1 MAFFGRNK
9 SDDQDETPEIEADD
23 FVPQPEKASKWY
35 KHAADMAD
43 RSSFETSL
51 VYYASG
57 LSFDPQ
63 NVDAL
68 TAMLEVAKRHVL
80 DDGKRIA
87 SKKTKSVDGPTPTDK
102 MAVAVLVW
110 MTELQSSTLAL
121 KALEA
126 IVKAEQTVAGQFFAP
141 HVLGIASRG
150 KKPTKQQY
158 VAIKDLC
165 KALEVWDYALMAGQ
179 AAMALDPTDGS
190 LEHEIKDLSA
200 QRAMSEGGY
209 EKAAGR
215 EGGFRDF
222 VKDMDKQR
230 ELEQDESLAGAGG
243 GSDQVLARAKKRFQ
257 EEPDSSEAINKY
269 ATLLRREG
277 TSDSLKRAEQVYMR
291 GFKTTN
297 EYRFRMAA
305 GDIRMQRTRDRI
317 RDVEVRLETG
327 ETDDAEL
334 KSRQVTL
341 QSQLAEF
348 EAKEYQERSD
358 RYPTDRSIKYHLGRV
373 LLEKGDTEGA
383 MGCFQKSKDEP
394 RLRASAGHMLGRCFS
409 IEGWHSEAVAEYKD
423 VLSKIDATD
432 AELEL
437 RIRYDLM
444 CSLMDLARLENAQ
457 EQAREALE
465 ICSAIA
471 RQDITYRDIRDRR
484 REIDELVRN
493 LA

>member
-1 MAFFGRNK
+1 MALFGRNK
-9 SDDQDETPEIEADD
+9 SDDQEETPEIEADE

-43 RSSFETSL
+43 RSNFETSL
-51 VYYASG
+51 VYYANG

-63 NVDAL
+63 NEDAL
-68 TAMLEVAKRHVL
+68 TAMLEVAKRHVG
-80 DDGKRIA
+80 DGGKRIA
-87 SKKTKSVDGPTPTDK
+87 NKKTKSVDGPTSTDK

-110 MTELQSSTLAL
+110 MSELLNSTLAI

-126 IVKAEQTVAGQFFAP
+126 IVKAEQTVVGQFLAP
-141 HVLGIASRG
+141 HVLGIVSRG

-158 VAIKDLC
+158 VTVKDLC
-165 KALEVWDYALMAGQ
+165 KSLEAWDDALTAGQ
-179 AAMALDPTDGS
+179 YAMALDPTDGS

-222 VKDMDKQR
+222 VKDMGKQR

-243 GSDQVLARAKKRFQ
+243 GSEQVLARAKDRFQ

-277 TSDSLKRAEQVYMR
+277 TSDSLKMAEQVYMR

-305 GDIRMQRTRDRI
+305 GDVRMQRTRGRI
-317 RDVEVRLETG
+317 RDVERRLNTG
-327 ETDDAEL
+327 EADDADL
-334 KSRQVTL
+334 QSRREAL

-348 EAKEYQERSD
+348 EAKEYQERSV
-358 RYPTDRSIKYHLGRV
+358 RYPTDRNIKYHLGRV
-373 LLEKGDTEGA
+373 LLAKGDTEAA

-394 RLRASAGHMLGRCFS
+394 RLRATAGHMLGRCFS
-409 IEGWHSEAVAEYKD
+409 IEGWHSEAVAEFKD
-423 VLSKIDATD
+423 VLSKIDTTD
-432 AELEL
+432 AEIELE
-437 RIRYDLM
+437 IRYDLM
-444 CSLMDLARLENAQ
+444 CSLIDLAKLESSQ

-484 REIDELVRN
+484 HEIDELVRA